1 MLKSFYMLGSIFN
14 YMLSR
19 VPYVIRYFDVK
30 LKTKLTKL
38 SFILFLINK
47 KLKEQGLN

>member
-1 MLKSFYMLGSIFN
+1 MLKSFYMLGPIFN

-38 SFILFLINK
+38 SFNLLLNK
-47 KLKEQGLN
+47 KLKE